1 MRLALKPLAVL
12 HAPSRKFNPTREP
25 APLAY
30 GDFSLAE
37 LGPLAI
43 LRSSDGKHASDKPE
57 ERQMNGIQFYK
68 FGEALKAKELGYK
81 LTEIIVSTESEI
93 SRKYQNQ
100 DAVAVPSATTLDG
113 KTEYGIFKK

>member
-1 MRLALKPLAVL
+1 MLTPELTELFRQSCAA
-12 HAPSRKFNPTREP
+12 
-25 APLAY
+25 
-30 GDFSLAE
+30 LAE
-37 LGPLAI
+37 KQGLSLETMTETGIAA
-43 LRSSDGKHASDKPE
+43 LRLSVGKHASDKPE